1 MSRRSSSCPIIYP
14 SSTDACSCADA
25 QCAMHSSA
33 LRARRS
39 AHAGLLLCYMSPEV
53 EAAFPEQAQALYAG
67 LQELYQH
74 PATVDDVCRYPSVG
88 RNAYNEEEVQC
99 RQSSQRPQVVHVAR
113 DSDNR

>member
-1 MSRRSSSCPIIYP
+1 
-14 SSTDACSCADA
+14 
-25 QCAMHSSA
+25 MHSSA

-39 AHAGLLLCYMSPEV
+39 AHAGLLLCFMSPEV

-88 RNAYNEEEVQC
+88 RNAYNEEEV
-99 RQSSQRPQVVHVAR
+99 R
-113 DSDNR
+113 